1 MKSVK
6 LAFYARLA
14 LVLHA
19 VALTLLFMYLGKT
32 ILIPLFFALLISFL
46 LYPLGLFLETKFRFP
61 RPLAS
66 VVALLAFV
74 LFISS
79 LVFIISR
86 QVVHLSKDL
95 PQLQS
100 RITGSL
106 AELKDW
112 IGDHYHLDDAQQT
125 EYISKSVNG
134 LMGGVANSI
143 GTTFVGVLETVVL
156 FVFFLIFIYFILDHR
171 RLLMN
176 FVISL
181 VNRDHRAK
189 VQEVVFNVRTLIN
202 SYILGLLSE
211 MVILFVL
218 ILIALEIFGIRYAV
232 LIAVMAAVLNIIP
245 YLGIYT
251 AMGFSMLITYAQGS
265 GSQAIT
271 IAIVMIVAHFIDA
284 NIILPRI
291 VGGRVK
297 INPLITIVAVLTGH
311 LVWGIP
317 GMFLF
322 IPLTAIIR
330 IISEKVEELEP
341 WAILIGTEEK
351 KM

>member
-14 LVLHA
+14 LILHA
-19 VALTLLFMYLGKT
+19 LALILLGMYLGKT

-46 LYPLGLFLETKFRFP
+46 LYPLALLMEVRLKFP

-66 VVALLAFV
+66 VLAV
-74 LFISS
+74 
-79 LVFIISR
+79 LVFMIFVGSLIFVISR
-86 QVVHLSKDL
+86 QMVHLSKDL

-106 AELKDW
+106 AQFKDW

-125 EYISKSVNG
+125 EYINKSVNG

-156 FVFFLIFIYFILDHR
+156 FLFFLIFIYFILDHR

-176 FVISL
+176 FVLAL
-181 VNRDHRAK
+181 VNREHRAK
-189 VQEVVFNVRTLIN
+189 VQEVVVSVRSLIN

-211 MVILFVL
+211 MMILFVL
-218 ILIALEIFGIRYAV
+218 ILVALAIFGIKYAV
-232 LIAVMAAVLNIIP
+232 LIAVVAAVLNIIP

-251 AMGFSMLITYAQGS
+251 AMAFSMLITYA
-265 GSQAIT
+265 
-271 IAIVMIVAHFIDA
+271 
-284 NIILPRI
+284 
-291 VGGRVK
+291 
-297 INPLITIVAVLTGH
+297 
-311 LVWGIP
+311 
-317 GMFLF
+317 
-322 IPLTAIIR
+322 
-330 IISEKVEELEP
+330 
-341 WAILIGTEEK
+341 
-351 KM
+351 